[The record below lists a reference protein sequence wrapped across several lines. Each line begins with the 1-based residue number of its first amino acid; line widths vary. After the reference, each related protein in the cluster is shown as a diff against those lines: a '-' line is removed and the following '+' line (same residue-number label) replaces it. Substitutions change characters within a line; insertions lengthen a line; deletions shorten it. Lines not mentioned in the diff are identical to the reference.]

1 MQWNPSDID
10 DRLQLADKGSHNYHE
25 DLSVF
30 VNPLAIGLI
39 KDSDGSYTSEFER
52 LLKDDKA
59 KEAYGAFK
67 KHNLNAFRHV
77 CSILLADNVEEKLSE
92 QDKAFM
98 ALDGSQS
105 NSLVLSWASKAT
117 ESFAPNRYGIIKEL
131 IDDARRNPDVITP
144 VLALPN
150 ALYDLILN
158 SLQSKRDSR
167 ADAPVVGVCST
178 DLIYSSY
185 IVYVSYTRMLVE
197 ITSLITE
204 TNGSA
209 VFLLKDL
216 YFSLELL
223 STAFYKMIA
232 YSNYNKNK

>member
-1 MQWNPSDID
+1 MQWSPSDINN
-10 DRLQLADKGSHNYHE
+10 RLQPADGNNHRYHS

-30 VNPLAIGLI
+30 VNPLTVGLV
-39 KDSDGSYTSEFER
+39 KNSDGSYTSEFEKS
-52 LLKDDKA
+52 LKDDKA
-59 KEAYGAFK
+59 KDAYGAFK
-67 KHNLNAFRHV
+67 KYNLNAFRHI
-77 CSILLADNVEEKLSE
+77 CNILLADNVEEQLSE

-98 ALDGSQS
+98 TLNGSQS

-117 ESFAPNRYGIIKEL
+117 ESFAPDRYGIIKEL
-131 IDDARRNPDVITP
+131 VDDARRNPEVITP

-150 ALYDLILN
+150 GLYDLILN
-158 SLQSKRDSR
+158 SLQSKRNSK
-167 ADAPVVGVCST
+167 AEAPVVNVCPT
-178 DLIYSSY
+178 DLVHSPY

-223 STAFYKMIA
+223 SSAFYKMIA
-232 YSNYNKNK
+232 YSDYKQNN

>member
-30 VNPLAIGLI
+30 VNPLTTGLI

-67 KHNLNAFRHV
+67 KYNLNAFRHV

-98 ALDGSQS
+98 ALDGSQP

-167 ADAPVVGVCST
+167 ADAPVVSVCST